1 MPETRC
7 ASWLRVA
14 CLAVFLVIFLGAALP
29 GCGQKGPLYLPE
41 ETGPV
46 VTRPAPAS
54 PDSQAPNTPETVDSP
69 DGPAN
74 PAPEVT
80 APADDED
87 PKKDGAP
94 APR

>member
-1 MPETRC
+1 MPDARH
-7 ASWLRVA
+7 ARIAFLA
-14 CLAVFLVIFLGAALP
+14 CLTGLLAA
-29 GCGQKGPLYLPE
+29 CGQKGPLYLPD

-46 VTRPAPAS
+46 VTRPMPS
-54 PDSQAPNTPETVDSP
+54 PDSQAPNTPETVDAP

-80 APADDED
+80 APVAEED
-87 PKKDGAP
+87 RKKDGAS

>member
-1 MPETRC
+1 MSDARHVRI
-7 ASWLRVA
+7 AIFG
-14 CLAVFLVIFLGAALP
+14 CLAALLA

-46 VTRPAPAS
+46 VTRPASS

-69 DGPAN
+69 DGPAS
-74 PAPEVT
+74 PAPEV
-80 APADDED
+80 APPVDDEER
-87 PKKDGAP
+87 KKDGES